1 MRVLEG
7 NLLVFF
13 SNLFIRSTDL
23 RLRRHRPLRR
33 RRVPPLPG
41 LQSRNVGYGD
51 DDVRSGPEQR
61 RAGSGAE
68 ILTTR
73 RFLTSL

>member
-7 NLLVFF
+7 NLLVVF

-51 DDVRSGPEQR
+51 DDDVRFGPEQR

-68 ILTTR
+68 ILTT
-73 RFLTSL
+73 